1 MRIFIRKVIV
11 FTFIPILFLELV
23 FRITPYVKE
32 KYEERINAYS
42 KVDPSKP
49 VKYIFIGTSRVQ
61 AAVMEE
67 YFSKND
73 KEGFAIN
80 AGRGYSTP
88 VVHYLGL
95 KYLMEKKL
103 ANVKDAL
110 ILIEMPLGNCI
121 YSEGWETA
129 RWVNPHS
136 PHLIIPYLDFKDLCQ
151 FWKKSTNTFATKLNV
166 TMHYCFISYRYLNFI
181 GAVIE
186 RNSFSDL
193 LVKTGIIK
201 SPGSKS
207 SKEELIVEEGGI
219 KADST
224 SLKRGRILAVKSYAE
239 FENSLRLIK
248 SEEYNHSLFNDM
260 YQLSKSHGAKMGLFN
275 IPLSSVQQ
283 GAYGSTLGRKNAEE
297 FRKYILS
304 NGISVLDIKFP
315 TSDND
320 FPDLWHLSKSRADD
334 YTRTM
339 FDVIMNANS
348 KPQKP
353 ATIITTSM

>member
-32 KYEERINAYS
+32 KYEERINAYAG
-42 KVDPSKP
+42 VDPSKP

-67 YFSKND
+67 YFSKNIKD
-73 KEGFAIN
+73 GYIIN

-95 KYLMEKKL
+95 KYLMEKKQ
-103 ANVKDAL
+103 ANVMDAL

-136 PHLIIPYLDFKDLCQ
+136 PHLIIPYIDFKDLCE
-151 FWKKSTNTFATKLNV
+151 FWKKSSNTFASKLNV
-166 TMHYCFISYRYLNFI
+166 TMHYCFLSYRYLSFI
-181 GAVIE
+181 GAIIK

-193 LVKTGIIK
+193 LSKTGIIK
-201 SPGSKS
+201 TSKNK
-207 SKEELIVEEGGI
+207 SKQDNLLVEEGGI
-219 KADST
+219 KADTISM
-224 SLKRGRILAVKSYAE
+224 KKGRLLAVKSYAE
-239 FENSLRLIK
+239 FESSLRLIK

-260 YQLSKSHGAKMGLFN
+260 YHLSKSHGARFGLFN

-283 GAYGSTLGRKNAEE
+283 GAYGSKMGRKNAEE
-297 FRKYILS
+297 FRKYVLK
-304 NGISVLDIKFP
+304 NDISVLEINFP
-315 TSDND
+315 TTDND
-320 FPDLWHLSKSRADD
+320 FPDLWHLSKNRANE

-339 FDVIMNANS
+339 FEVINS
-348 KPQKP
+348 NSIQPQKP
-353 ATIITTSM
+353 AKIITTSM